1 MDLNLYLK
9 QLETLVNID
18 SGSHNAAGVNKVAD
32 VIEGWY
38 RDLGWHVINHDV
50 GPEAGRLMEI
60 SNRPAD
66 HYDVMFVGH
75 MDTVFPDGTAEKRP
89 FSMDEEN
96 VYGPGVGDMKNGDTA
111 MYHVALNADPK
122 VLENLNICMLYNP
135 DEEIGSRYSREK
147 MDEIGRKADI
157 IVVMESAGNKG
168 TRHCF
173 ARKGSMG
180 YELEFH
186 GQAAH
191 AGFMFSVENASAIL
205 EMGHYIVEL
214 MALASRE
221 EDTTVNVGLASG
233 GTAGN
238 VVPDFAK
245 LSVEMRFKKE
255 SERQRIEQAVQ
266 KMVEGEPFVKGVQT
280 VVVKH
285 RSGPPMMKSEKT
297 AAFVERLH
305 RLADDLGIHF
315 EEKDRGG
322 GSDGNHLSHCGT
334 DPIVLDGMGPH
345 GALDHS
351 EKEYGYYPSAVDCV
365 RLLCAMLEM
374 ISNDKQQKK

>member
-38 RDLGWHVINHDV
+38 RDLGWHVVNHDV

-205 EMGHYIVEL
+205 EMGHH
-214 MALASRE
+214 
-221 EDTTVNVGLASG
+221 
-233 GTAGN
+233 
-238 VVPDFAK
+238 
-245 LSVEMRFKKE
+245 
-255 SERQRIEQAVQ
+255 RQRRPCFRRYSGQCRPGFRQA
-266 KMVEGEPFVKGVQT
+266 
-280 VVVKH
+280 
-285 RSGPPMMKSEKT
+285 
-297 AAFVERLH
+297 ERG
-305 RLADDLGIHF
+305 D
-315 EEKDRGG
+315 
-322 GSDGNHLSHCGT
+322 
-334 DPIVLDGMGPH
+334 
-345 GALDHS
+345 
-351 EKEYGYYPSAVDCV
+351 AV
-365 RLLCAMLEM
+365 
-374 ISNDKQQKK
+374 

>member
-1 MDLNLYLK
+1 
-9 QLETLVNID
+9 
-18 SGSHNAAGVNKVAD
+18 
-32 VIEGWY
+32 
-38 RDLGWHVINHDV
+38 
-50 GPEAGRLMEI
+50 
-60 SNRPAD
+60 
-66 HYDVMFVGH
+66 
-75 MDTVFPDGTAEKRP
+75 
-89 FSMDEEN
+89 
-96 VYGPGVGDMKNGDTA
+96 

-245 LSVEMRFKKE
+245 LSVEMRFKRNRNA
-255 SERQRIEQAVQ
+255 SASSRRFRRWWRAS
-266 KMVEGEPFVKGVQT
+266 PLS
-280 VVVKH
+280 
-285 RSGPPMMKSEKT
+285 R
-297 AAFVERLH
+297 AFKPSSSNI
-305 RLADDLGIHF
+305 APDL
-315 EEKDRGG
+315 R
-322 GSDGNHLSHCGT
+322 
-334 DPIVLDGMGPH
+334 
-345 GALDHS
+345 
-351 EKEYGYYPSAVDCV
+351 
-365 RLLCAMLEM
+365 
-374 ISNDKQQKK
+374 